1 MLSDKGL
8 KTKDPPSVHIL
19 VDRGR
24 AGSIE
29 DEIGWISQQINKR
42 YHRLAADVEG
52 AIPPKSYGSGIAR
65 RLAT

>member
-19 VDRGR
+19 ADRGR

-29 DEIGWISQQINKR
+29 GEIGRISQQINKR
-42 YHRLAADVEG
+42 YHRLAAPCIICRAVG
-52 AIPPKSYGSGIAR
+52 HWCCGRSR
-65 RLAT
+65 RDL